1 MKVEG
6 CAYCGDKHEFPY
18 GKLVTELPMSDI
30 YLFSEQ
36 SCPGRCIVACNKHV
50 NDITDL
56 TDDERNAFFADVVK
70 VSKAIQ
76 EIFHPDKVNYGA
88 NTRGVQVASEYYFD
102 KDAKDLNLVE
112 AAMLAGIIN
121 APNLNN
127 PYYEPL
133 NCQRRTATVLY
144 QMYNHGYITEMEY
157 QQCLQSAGR

>member
-56 TDDERNAFFADVVK
+56 TDDERNASFADVVK

-88 NTRGVQVASEYYFD
+88 YNDNGTHLHVHVVPKYRGGFEWGTTFTMNAGRVGLADV
-102 KDAKDLNLVE
+102 DAEKMLKDLRE
-112 AAMLAGIIN
+112 KLA
-121 APNLNN
+121 
-127 PYYEPL
+127 
-133 NCQRRTATVLY
+133 
-144 QMYNHGYITEMEY
+144 
-157 QQCLQSAGR
+157 

>member
-1 MKVEG
+1 
-6 CAYCGDKHEFPY
+6 
-18 GKLVTELPMSDI
+18 MSDI

-88 NTRGVQVASEYYFD
+88 YNDNGTHLHVHVVPKYRGGFEWGTTFTMNAGRVGLADVDTE
-102 KDAKDLNLVE
+102 KMLKDLRE
-112 AAMLAGIIN
+112 KLA
-121 APNLNN
+121 
-127 PYYEPL
+127 
-133 NCQRRTATVLY
+133 
-144 QMYNHGYITEMEY
+144 
-157 QQCLQSAGR
+157 